1 MNTAETISVN
11 PVSKTLGALNPE
23 ATLRF
28 LQENARKV
36 DVSHNKKSLSLSRLF
51 FSTSTPGVSIFSG
64 RMLAFRLMF
73 AALLI
78 VSGSFILAG
87 EITSPINFIDPYALA
102 LTEII
107 AGGMLA
113 LGFMTRPAMAATT
126 LLFGC
131 AATLN
136 LMEGIFDMQAMLCC
150 LGSMIFMVMGAG
162 RFSTDFL
169 IRKAI
174 VMRKHR
180 KQKQMREDRLSYK
193 AYRIY
198 NMQ

>member
-28 LQENARKV
+28 LEENARKV
-36 DVSHNKKSLSLSRLF
+36 DLSHDKKALSLSCLF
-51 FSTSTPGVSIFSG
+51 FHTSTPGVSAFSG
-64 RMLAFRLMF
+64 RMLVFRLMF

-87 EITSPINFIDPYALA
+87 EITSPIYCLNAEAVA

-107 AGGMLA
+107 AGGLLA
-113 LGFMTRPAMAATT
+113 IGFLSRPAMTAAAV
-126 LLFGC
+126 LFGWS
-131 AATLN
+131 ATLN
-136 LMEGIFDMQAMLCC
+136 AMEGMFDMQAMLCC
-150 LGSMIFMVMGAG
+150 LGSLFFMVMGTG

-169 IRKAI
+169 IRKAM
-174 VMRKHR
+174 VVRKQR
-180 KQKQMREDRLSYK
+180 KQKQLRADRLSYK
-193 AYRIY
+193 AYRIHT
-198 NMQ
+198 MQ